1 MHCSTLQA
9 NRPNTRTL
17 HINFGLDRSPIVQLF
32 TVMLMV
38 GSIGFLVL
46 FWFTAQLSN
55 LAMPMAAFFLSLWSL
70 RRILEPL
77 IKTFPTLFDY
87 GIMTICILAV
97 AARHHPPAGSQT
109 TRVGSSYSV
118 PLADAASSHSV
129 PLSSHSVPPACKQP
143 RGLRATVST
152 TGGPLITEYP
162 LPVAHAGV
170 PVPVLREAVRAT
182 ARGLPQGEHA
192 TGRLPRAHCSHTVL
206 ESARGR

>member
-87 GIMTICILAV
+87 GIMTICILALLV
-97 AARHHPPAGSQT
+97 AYWKVYRL
-109 TRVGSSYSV
+109 TRPES
-118 PLADAASSHSV
+118 
-129 PLSSHSVPPACKQP
+129 
-143 RGLRATVST
+143 
-152 TGGPLITEYP
+152 
-162 LPVAHAGV
+162 GV
-170 PVPVLREAVRAT
+170 
-182 ARGLPQGEHA
+182 
-192 TGRLPRAHCSHTVL
+192 
-206 ESARGR
+206 